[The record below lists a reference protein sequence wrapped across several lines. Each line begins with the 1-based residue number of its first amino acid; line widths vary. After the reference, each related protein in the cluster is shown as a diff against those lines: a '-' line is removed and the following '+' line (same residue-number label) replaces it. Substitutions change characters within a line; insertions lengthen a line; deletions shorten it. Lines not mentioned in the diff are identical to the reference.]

1 MTYFF
6 KLIIATFS
14 VCALSMGYDDKR
26 GSSLTIV
33 IQVRVNSQN
42 INIRSHFKSVSSE
55 LT

>member
-1 MTYFF
+1 MTYFL
-6 KLIIATFS
+6 KLTIATFP

-26 GSSLTIV
+26 ASSLIIV

-42 INIRSHFKSVSSE
+42 INIGSHFKSVYFE